1 MKRTY
6 SNLISGATYKG
17 LAHKKMGKPNQDYT
31 LIKHNAWLELIC
43 VADGVGSHKY
53 SHKGAK
59 QICKCVYAAFKALK
73 KDKIK
78 DEQLFEYINIL
89 FSKKLKDKYKNKT
102 ATTCIFSGIYKETL
116 YVAQAGDGICGIVFD
131 GKLKT
136 LGQRNSD
143 FVNEVNPIRADSNNE
158 GKWNSRIIDL
168 NKYLSLDIFM
178 ATDGISDDILPEK
191 LSEFISYIFEHVEML
206 DSKKRNKYI
215 LNILRN
221 WSTPNSHDDKT
232 IAILRWR
239 QYENNR

>member
-1 MKRTY
+1 M
-6 SNLISGATYKG
+6 
-17 LAHKKMGKPNQDYT
+17 D
-31 LIKHNAWLELIC
+31 AWYGVVRESLNDDMESIC
-43 VADGVGSHKY
+43 DFG
-53 SHKGAK
+53 
-59 QICKCVYAAFKALK
+59 
-73 KDKIK
+73 
-78 DEQLFEYINIL
+78 YIYNNNI
-89 FSKKLKDKYKNKT
+89 DKYKNKT

-191 LSEFISYIFEHVEML
+191 LAEFISYIFEHVEML

-239 QYENNR
+239 QYENNRWVRKQIYDRCPT